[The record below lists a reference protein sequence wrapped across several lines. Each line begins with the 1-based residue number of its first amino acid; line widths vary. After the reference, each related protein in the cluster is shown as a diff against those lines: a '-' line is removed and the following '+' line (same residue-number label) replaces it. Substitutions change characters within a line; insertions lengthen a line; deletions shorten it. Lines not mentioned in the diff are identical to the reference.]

1 MPRQK
6 PDMTLQYTMC
16 TEIIAKKTRT
26 NDAYILRFPYMN
38 EAYVT

>member
-6 PDMTLQYTMC
+6 PDMTLQQTIC
-16 TEIIAKKTRT
+16 TKIIAKKTRT
-26 NDAYILRFPYMN
+26 NDACILRFPYIN